1 MNFLVG
7 WHFDSLSFW
16 LGFALAAFV
25 AFILY
30 RLRGRLSAFREALGE
45 SYRTAVEA
53 LTTTAGQG
61 YRADLMR
68 WAQQAHV
75 ASHLFALEEILL
87 PPRFLLPPPPLDPN
101 QPAEYDAPAL
111 FSYTPD
117 WPQLAEAYGAAFIP
131 LHQILTLKFPT
142 LIVGLPG
149 SGKTV
154 CLAALALEWLR
165 RSIDPAMQTPNLPK
179 MVFYANAH
187 DLVLPASSKD
197 ALAPLVAAVQHQVS
211 SLSSS
216 QIAPYLKGAARSEGT
231 LVLLDA
237 VDELPFSAQEEVRL
251 WVQNLRTQCPKLRLV
266 VTLAPEEL
274 NRWRPMGFAD
284 VSPAPWTPADN
295 RRFLDQ
301 WGARWHEMI
310 VSDRKSS
317 EKPDPALLIGWV
329 SRQTQGF
336 SPLDLTL
343 RAWSAFSMDLEGS
356 TSADDQQAYIA
367 RQIPAAAEEAL
378 TQVARA
384 MIAEGFSAPTRK
396 QVETAMALAWPHSE
410 QSLPPVEDAF
420 DEMIARGLLRRRSG
434 GRVTFCHLLIT
445 ARLSARLLGAE
456 ENLSGFFAGTDSP
469 LAEMAARAL
478 AARGD
483 VARLVSTRLSPI
495 VKGGED
501 EDPATV
507 HMPPLVE
514 DGYRTLGVAAWLRD
528 AQPAAP
534 WRAEIFRRLMK
545 LVRTP
550 SLPYPLRARALCAF
564 LYSRDSSAMQL
575 FRQIVTTQDSDTNSR
590 ILAALGLGVM
600 LDQESVESLVHLLES
615 TSREVRWAGALALG
629 RIASRAAL
637 DALGQVLL
645 QGEDDLRRAAAEA
658 LALDPVEGY
667 AMLREAI
674 TDTELLVR
682 RAAVFGLARTGQPWA
697 LEILE
702 RVQLEDGQWAVKSAA
717 AQAVERLHGD
727 VEPPLGPPP
736 APSELPWL
744 VNFAVQRKTGLAPGT
759 PAMTMLQRAIRE
771 GEPAE
776 RAAAIDA
783 LGRFGNRQ
791 YLPDLV
797 VGLGD
802 NDTVVRDTA
811 FAGLWAMHVLRAVK
825 TKES

>member
-1 MNFLVG
+1 MDFLSG

-16 LGFALAAFV
+16 LGFLLAALLAYV
-25 AFILY
+25 LY
-30 RLRGRLSAFREALGE
+30 RLRERMSAFRETLAE

-68 WAQQAHV
+68 WAQSAHV

-87 PPRFLLPPPPLDPN
+87 PPRFLLPPPPLDPT

-111 FSYTPD
+111 FPYTPD
-117 WPQLAEAYGAAFIP
+117 WPQLAEAYGAPAVP
-131 LHQILTLKFPT
+131 LHQILTLKHPT
-142 LIVGLPG
+142 MIIGLPG
-149 SGKTV
+149 SGRTV

-165 RSIDPAMQTPNLPK
+165 RSMDPAMQSPGLPK
-179 MVFYANAH
+179 AVFHANAH
-187 DLVLPASSKD
+187 DLALPSPSKD

-216 QIAPYLKGAARSEGT
+216 QIGPYLKGAARSEGT
-231 LVLLDA
+231 LILLDA
-237 VDELPFSAQEEVRL
+237 VDELPFSVQEEVRL
-251 WVQNLRTQCPKLRLV
+251 WVKDLRTQYPKLRLI

-274 NRWRPMGFAD
+274 NRWRTMGFAD
-284 VSPAPWTPADN
+284 VSPAPWTPADD

-310 VSDRKSS
+310 VSERKSS
-317 EKPDPALLIGWV
+317 EKPDPALLIGWI

-336 SPLDLTL
+336 SPFDLTL

-356 TSADDQQAYIA
+356 TSADDQLAYLA

-378 TQVARA
+378 AQVARA
-384 MIAEGFSAPTRK
+384 MIADGFSTPTRK

-420 DEMIARGLLRRRSG
+420 DVMIARGLLRRRSG
-434 GRVTFCHLLIT
+434 GRVSFCHLLLT
-445 ARLSARLLGAE
+445 ARLSVRALESE
-456 ENLSGFFAGTDSP
+456 ENLSAFFGESDSP

-478 AARGD
+478 AARTD
-483 VARLVSTRLSPI
+483 VSKLVSTRLSPI

-514 DGYRTLGVAAWLRD
+514 DGCRTLGVAAWLRE
-528 AQPAAP
+528 APPTAP
-534 WRAEIFRRLMK
+534 WRAEVFRRLMK
-545 LVRTP
+545 LMRTP

-564 LYSRDSSAMQL
+564 LYSRDASAVQL
-575 FRQIVTTQDSDTNSR
+575 FRQIVTAPDSETDAR
-590 ILAALGLGVM
+590 ILAALGLGAM
-600 LDQESVESLVHLLES
+600 LDQGSVESLVHLLES
-615 TSREVRWAGALALG
+615 TSREIRWAGALALG
-629 RIASRAAL
+629 RIASRPAL
-637 DALGQVLL
+637 DALGQALL
-645 QGEDDLRRAAAEA
+645 QGEDDLRRAAGEA
-658 LALDPVEGY
+658 LALDPVEGF

-674 TDTELLVR
+674 TDAELLVR
-682 RAAVFGLARTGQPWA
+682 RASVFGLARTGQPWA

-744 VNFAVQRKTGLAPGT
+744 VNFAVQRKTGLAPGA
-759 PAMTMLQRAIRE
+759 PAMSMLQRAIRE
-771 GEPAE
+771 GEQAE
-776 RAAAIDA
+776 RAAAVDA
-783 LGRFGNRQ
+783 IGRLGDRQ
-791 YLPDLV
+791 YIADLV
-797 VGLGD
+797 TGLGD
-802 NDTVVRDTA
+802 NDAVVRDTA
-811 FAGLWAMHVLRAVK
+811 FTGLWAMHLLRTVK
-825 TKES
+825 PRDS